1 MSFHLS
7 PIGND
12 QQFDANGDPLT
23 GGKIYTYLAGTTTP
37 VATYTDDTGVT
48 PQANPIVL
56 NSLGA
61 PASPIWLTGGVTY
74 KFVIKDVNDVTLRT
88 IDDISGINDSTSN
101 AADEWTLYG
110 SAPTYTSATSFTLVG
125 DQTLIFQVGRRL
137 KSANT
142 GGTIYSSILTST
154 YSAPNTTITVVN
166 DSGSL
171 DAGMSAVSYA
181 LLNATNPSVPYQ
193 YAKKAEIQGQTYTAF
208 TTGGTAT
215 AFTLTPTPAITAY
228 AENQEF
234 DVEFHTAST
243 GTPTINISAA
253 GAKSLKYRGPTTGAL
268 VTVGTLIPSGWRSKV
283 TYDGADMIVREMPTA
298 EPAIA
303 AYPAPVRQTV
313 LSGPVDSNGLPN
325 FGGSTGSTTVTM
337 SGTLEATAAG
347 GTSDRLGSI
356 TNASWTGLSTNG
368 TMYLYLTVNADGTC
382 TTGSTTLRP
391 NYQAAGT
398 YSTTSGQSTF
408 NVQEMTMKVGN
419 GSSADQAY
427 RVFVGEV
434 TVSGSVVSA
443 ITWYALMGRYIG
455 PWTATL
461 PGTNTEVSAS
471 HNLGVGGSTGA
482 TYVGAGVTAR
492 FELRSDSTDAGYSAG
507 DQIDGAM
514 CQPSAGNY
522 ARVTP
527 RLQRLTAY
535 VRTGANIAFVVT
547 NASNG
552 TLAYTGSGLSSAN
565 WSYRFV
571 VERTW

>member
-1 MSFHLS
+1 MPVPSSITDLIQTAGSNSPAGGDSVFPNLDNYIRAIESFIAVLRDGKGLS
-7 PIGND
+7 AELDVASSGTCDIGASNSP
-12 QQFDANGDPLT
+12 FARIT
-23 GGKIYTYLAGTTTP
+23 GTTTITSFGTNYNGP
-37 VATYTDDTGVT
+37 RFLRFIDTPTLTHNASTLILPTGANIIAAAGDTCIAIPKATSTNPDGWVVAAYQRATGGPLLTYVT
-48 PQANPIVL
+48 PAQL
-56 NSLGA
+56 
-61 PASPIWLTGGVTY
+61 
-74 KFVIKDVNDVTLRT
+74 
-88 IDDISGINDSTSN
+88 
-101 AADEWTLYG
+101 
-110 SAPTYTSATSFTLVG
+110 
-125 DQTLIFQVGRRL
+125 
-137 KSANT
+137 
-142 GGTIYSSILTST
+142 
-154 YSAPNTTITVVN
+154 
-166 DSGSL
+166 
-171 DAGMSAVSYA
+171 
-181 LLNATNPSVPYQ
+181 
-193 YAKKAEIQGQTYTAF
+193 QGQTYTAF
-208 TTGGTAT
+208 TTAGTAT

-234 DVEFHTAST
+234 DAEFHTASS
-243 GTPTINISAA
+243 GTPTLNISAVA
-253 GAKSLKYRGPTTGAL
+253 AKSLKYRDSTGAL
-268 VTVGTLIPSGWRSKV
+268 VSVGALIPSGWRSKV
-283 TYDGADMIVREMPTA
+283 VYDGTDLIVREMPPA

-303 AYPAPVRQTV
+303 AYAAPVRQTV

-356 TNASWTGLSTNG
+356 TNAAWTGLSTNG

-471 HNLGVGGSTGA
+471 HNLGIGGSAGA
-482 TYVGAGVTAR
+482 SYVGTGVTAR

-507 DQIDGAM
+507 DQIDGAL

-552 TLAYTGSGLSSAN
+552 ALAYTGSGLSSAN

>member
-1 MSFHLS
+1 MPVPSSITDLIQTAGSNSPAGGDSVFPNLDNYIRAIESFIAVLRDGKGLS
-7 PIGND
+7 AELDVASSGTCDIGASNSP
-12 QQFDANGDPLT
+12 FARIT
-23 GGKIYTYLAGTTTP
+23 GTTTITSFGTNYNGP
-37 VATYTDDTGVT
+37 RYLRFAEALILTHSSTLVLPGAANITTVAGDTCV
-48 PQANPIVL
+48 
-56 NSLGA
+56 
-61 PASPIWLTGGVTY
+61 
-74 KFVIKDVNDVTLRT
+74 VIP
-88 IDDISGINDSTSN
+88 G
-101 AADEWTLYG
+101 
-110 SAPTYTSATSFTLVG
+110 ATS
-125 DQTLIFQVGRRL
+125 
-137 KSANT
+137 
-142 GGTIYSSILTST
+142 GTADKWVVVAYQRASGEFLT
-154 YSAPNTTITVVN
+154 
-166 DSGSL
+166 
-171 DAGMSAVSYA
+171 AVTRA
-181 LLNATNPSVPYQ
+181 QLQA
-193 YAKKAEIQGQTYTAF
+193 QTYTAF
-208 TTGGTAT
+208 TTGGTSS
-215 AFTLTPTPAITAY
+215 AFTLTPAPAITAY
-228 AENQEF
+228 AENQTF
-234 DVEFHTAST
+234 DVEFNAAST
-243 GTPTINISAA
+243 GTPTLDISGL
-253 GAKSLKYRGPTTGAL
+253 GAKSLKFRGPTGAL
-268 VTVGTLIPSGWRSKV
+268 VSVGTRIPSGWRSKV
-283 TYDGADMIVREMPTA
+283 TYDGADMIVREMPPA

-303 AYPAPVRQTV
+303 AYAAPVRQTV

-356 TNASWTGLSTNG
+356 TNAAWTGLSTNG

-471 HNLGVGGSTGA
+471 HNLGIGGSAGA
-482 TYVGAGVTAR
+482 SYVGTGVTAR

-507 DQIDGAM
+507 DQIDGAL

-552 TLAYTGSGLSSAN
+552 ALAYTGSGLNSAN

>member
-1 MSFHLS
+1 MPSTYSSALRLEL
-7 PIGND
+7 IGD
-12 QQFDANGDPLT
+12 GEQGGTWGDTTNRNLGTLLEQAIT
-23 GGKIYTYLAGTTTP
+23 GGLA
-37 VATYTDDTGVT
+37 VSVT
-48 PQANPIVL
+48 A
-56 NSLGA
+56 G
-61 PASPIWLTGGVTY
+61 
-74 KFVIKDVNDVTLRT
+74 DVTLT
-88 IDDISGINDSTSN
+88 ENDGLSDESRN
-101 AADEWTLYG
+101 AY
-110 SAPTYTSATSFTLVG
+110 
-125 DQTLIFQVGRRL
+125 L
-137 KSANT
+137 K
-142 GGTIYSSILTST
+142 
-154 YSAPNTTITVVN
+154 
-166 DSGSL
+166 
-171 DAGMSAVSYA
+171 
-181 LLNATNPSVPYQ
+181 
-193 YAKKAEIQGQTYTAF
+193 F
-208 TTGGTAT
+208 
-215 AFTLTPTPAITAY
+215 
-228 AENQEF
+228 
-234 DVEFHTAST
+234 T
-243 GTPTINISAA
+243 GTPGTARNVVAPDAAKLYFVYNASDSTVTLKTTSNTGFAVGAGQYAVVYLYAAATAEGARFASVSSAGVITAALTGNVTGNLTGNVTGNVSGTALNVTGVVAVANGGTGGNSQASARTGLGLAIGTDVQAYDADLAALAGLTSAA
-253 GAKSLKYRGPTTGAL
+253 DKLPYFSGSGTAAL
-268 VTVGTLIPSGWRSKV
+268 
-283 TYDGADMIVREMPTA
+283 ADFTA
-298 EPAIA
+298 VARTFTAAATALAARLAIA
-303 AYPAPVRQTV
+303 SYSVPVRQTV
-313 LSGPVDSNGLPN
+313 LSGPVTSAGLPD

-337 SGTLEATAAG
+337 TGTLVATAANG
-347 GTSDRLGSI
+347 AVASGATDLAGSI

-368 TMYLYLTVNADGTC
+368 TMYLYLTVNTDGTC
-382 TTGSTTLRP
+382 TAGSTTLRP

-434 TVSGSVVSA
+434 TVSGSVVTA
-443 ITWYALMGRYIG
+443 ITWYALMGRYTG

-482 TYVGAGVTAR
+482 AYVGAGVTAR

-507 DQIDGAM
+507 DQIDGAL

-552 TLAYTGSGLSSAN
+552 ALAYTGSGLSSAN

>member
-1 MSFHLS
+1 MSQLFANRAISILQATINSSATSLTVEAGKADRFPVADTGTDPVNTAGKDWFKAVLRDSAGNWEIVYVRTRTLGSAVLS
-7 PIGND
+7 NVQRAQEGTTAIGFASGSIVKLGITAAD
-12 QQFDANGDPLT
+12 VEDALTHPADPSAAHAAT
-23 GGKIYTYLAGTTTP
+23 SISNTPAGNLAGTT
-37 VATYTDDTGVT
+37 VQAALNELDTEKLAV
-48 PQANPIVL
+48 
-56 NSLGA
+56 
-61 PASPIWLTGGVTY
+61 
-74 KFVIKDVNDVTLRT
+74 
-88 IDDISGINDSTSN
+88 
-101 AADEWTLYG
+101 
-110 SAPTYTSATSFTLVG
+110 
-125 DQTLIFQVGRRL
+125 
-137 KSANT
+137 
-142 GGTIYSSILTST
+142 
-154 YSAPNTTITVVN
+154 
-166 DSGSL
+166 
-171 DAGMSAVSYA
+171 SAVSA
-181 LLNATNPSVPYQ
+181 FGLTLLDDANA
-193 YAKKAEIQGQTYTAF
+193 
-208 TTGGTAT
+208 AT
-215 AFTLTPTPAITAY
+215 ARATLGLAIGTDVQAYDADLAALAGLTSAADKLPYFTGSGAAALADFTAL
-228 AENQEF
+228 ARTL
-234 DVEFHTAST
+234 VAAST
-243 GTPTINISAA
+243 AA
-253 GAKSLKYRGPTTGAL
+253 AAKL
-268 VTVGTLIPSGWRSKV
+268 
-283 TYDGADMIVREMPTA
+283 
-298 EPAIA
+298 AIA
-303 AYPAPVRQTV
+303 AYAAPVRQTV

-337 SGTLEATAAG
+337 TGTLVATAANG
-347 GTSDRLGSI
+347 AASTGAVDLAGSI

-434 TVSGSVVSA
+434 TVSGGVVST

-482 TYVGAGVTAR
+482 SYVGAGVTAR

-514 CQPSAGNY
+514 TQPLAGNY

-527 RLQRLTAY
+527 RLQRLTVY
-535 VRTGANIAFVVT
+535 VRTGSNIAFVVT

-552 TLAYTGSGLSSAN
+552 TLAYTGSGLTSAN